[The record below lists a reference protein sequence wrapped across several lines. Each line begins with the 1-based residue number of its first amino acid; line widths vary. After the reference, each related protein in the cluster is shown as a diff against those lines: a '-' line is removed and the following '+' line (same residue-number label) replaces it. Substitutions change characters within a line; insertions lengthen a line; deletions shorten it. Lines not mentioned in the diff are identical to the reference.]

1 MDRTVFQEPTELG
14 GGASWRHALHGA
26 RLMELLAPDAWAAG
40 VGHRAR
46 AEHYSMAYQES
57 PFHLLLGHYDV
68 VVRSSLTSFSP
79 SFFPSLLPVCSLP
92 LFCLFFFL
100 FPHPPASFPPFFLSF
115 RSILLPACLY
125 VLPDLLFFNSFR
137 PLVSCL
143 SAGLLLLFSLPSFVL
158 FLGFPHEPL
167 SSSSPLSRPAS
178 FSCCLPG
185 PVGLFLRSPRGVS
198 PAPSPPSL
206 PSSPP
211 SSLSVTLLRS
221 PLTSG
226 CLSAASPERL
236 EGGLVVDRRVQLC
249 VGVWEVSVRF
259 SEYSAP
265 LAGSHRP

>member
-1 MDRTVFQEPTELG
+1 MHDWTSGTFCMLHLHPQYPEHLENLPY
-14 GGASWRHALHGA
+14 ASSRRRKG
-26 RLMELLAPDAWAAG
+26 
-40 VGHRAR
+40 
-46 AEHYSMAYQES
+46 S
-57 PFHLLLGHYDV
+57 
-68 VVRSSLTSFSP
+68 RSSCLLSLTFFSFQFLLSFGLLSVCRP
-79 SFFPSLLPVCSLP
+79 STPVQ
-92 LFCLFFFL
+92 
-100 FPHPPASFPPFFLSF
+100 PPFF
-115 RSILLPACLY
+115 RA
-125 VLPDLLFFNSFR
+125 
-137 PLVSCL
+137 
-143 SAGLLLLFSLPSFVL
+143 L

-167 SSSSPLSRPAS
+167 SSSPLSRPAS

-185 PVGLFLRSPRGVS
+185 SAGLFLRSPRGVS